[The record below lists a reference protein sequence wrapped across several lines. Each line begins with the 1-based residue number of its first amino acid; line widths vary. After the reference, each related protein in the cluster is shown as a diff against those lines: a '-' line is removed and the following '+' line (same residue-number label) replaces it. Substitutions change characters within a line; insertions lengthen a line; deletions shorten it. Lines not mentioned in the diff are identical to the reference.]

1 MVEAEF
7 FSAER
12 AKIDDARV
20 ICDETQS
27 RLDELTEEQTTEDGV
42 LSDYLSDK
50 DTVDAKA
57 VNAKLKELKKTTPD
71 SDEYNILCKYSELC
85 AQIKKYTKIVKEL
98 NAALDDACKAKYAE
112 LTIDEIKELLVNRKW
127 YYTIFKGIKALY
139 ETTAQEI
146 SSRIAE
152 LAERY
157 DQTLPELEKSVEDYE
172 SKVKAHL
179 ERMGFKW

>member
-1 MVEAEF
+1 MAGI
-7 FSAER
+7 ALLLPN
-12 AKIDDARV
+12 
-20 ICDETQS
+20 Q
-27 RLDELTEEQTTEDGV
+27 ELMDQAAAITKKESHIIYVRQTTA
-42 LSDYLSDK
+42 
-50 DTVDAKA
+50 DTV
-57 VNAKLKELKKTTPD
+57 VNEARNAIAYGANVVVARGHQAME
-71 SDEYNILCKYSELC
+71 
-85 AQIKKYTKIVKEL
+85 IKKYTKIVKEL

-127 YYTIFKGIKALY
+127 YYNIFEGIKALY

-146 SSRIAE
+146 SRRIAE

-157 DQTLPELEKSVEDYE
+157 EQTLPELEKSVEDYE